1 MMMRALILAAG
12 EGQRLRPLTLCMP
25 KPMVPV
31 GGRPVLEHLIA
42 LLHLHGIHEI
52 AINLHY
58 RPEAIVNYFGD
69 GKKFGVEITYS
80 HEKQLLGS
88 AGAARALDTF
98 LTDTFV
104 VLYGDVLTNIDLSA
118 LVARHR
124 TTGAA
129 GTIALYEVSEP
140 SRCGI
145 AELDASGRMTRFVE
159 KPAPGTVR
167 GNLAN
172 SGILVLE
179 PDVLHEIPP
188 GEKYDLGLHLIP
200 KLLARGMPLYGERLD
215 GYILDI
221 GAPDRLEQA
230 EDDYRTGRFRSPLRD
245 ADEAPLDGATC

>member
-1 MMMRALILAAG
+1 MTMRAMSLAAG
-12 EGQRLRPLTLCMP
+12 VGQRLRPLTLSMP

-31 GGRPVLEHLIA
+31 GGRPVLEHLVA
-42 LLHLHGIHEI
+42 LLRLHGIREI
-52 AINLHY
+52 AITLHY
-58 RPEAIVNYFGD
+58 RPEAITEYFGD

-80 HEKQLLGS
+80 HEKHLLGS

-104 VLYGDVLTNIDLSA
+104 VLYGDVLTDIDITA
-118 LVARHR
+118 LADRHR
-124 TTGAA
+124 ATGAT
-129 GTIALYEVSEP
+129 GTIALYEVSDP

-159 KPAPGTVR
+159 KPAPGTVK

-179 PDVLHEIPP
+179 PSVLREIPP

-200 KLLARGMPLYGERLD
+200 KLLDQGKALYGEQLD
-215 GYILDI
+215 AYILDI
-221 GAPDRLEQA
+221 GSPERLNQA
-230 EDDYRTGRFRSPLRD
+230 EDDYRTGRFRSPIRD
-245 ADEAPLDGATC
+245 ASTADLDGAVC